1 MARADRLDEYKAKR
15 DFEATPEPAGVVAA
29 EDHGRFVIQ
38 QHSATRLH
46 WDLRLEHD
54 GVLVSWALPRG
65 VPWNP
70 KENHLAVHTEDHPM
84 EYLDFHGEIPEGSY
98 GAGSMFVWDTGTY
111 DIEEW
116 EERKAVVVLHGGRA
130 RGKYALFATRG
141 KDWMIHRMDPPEDAA
156 RRPAPHDLLPMAA
169 TVGELPAT
177 DDWAFEPKWDGLR
190 TLLVNEPGLVT
201 LSDAHGNDVTAA
213 FPDVR
218 RVGRA
223 LGSAEVIL
231 DGVITTAA
239 GADSVQRRLAA
250 KSDSTIRKIAK
261 DQPAVFVAFD
271 LLWHEGHSCC
281 DEPWTDRRARLDDLE
296 LNGDNW
302 RAPNAHVGDGAE
314 LADAGRAQGVEA
326 LVAKRVASSYDPGS
340 VSADWLVVT
349 L

>member
-1 MARADRLDEYKAKR
+1 VPDRLDEYKAKR
-15 DFEATPEPAGVVAA
+15 DFESTPEPAGVVGA

-98 GAGSMFVWDTGTY
+98 GAGSMFVWDTGTF

-116 EERKAVVVLHGGRA
+116 EDRKAVVVLHGERA

-141 KDWMIHRMDPPEDAA
+141 KDWMIHRMDPPEDPT
-156 RRPAPHDLLPMAA
+156 RRPAPHDLRPMTA
-169 TVGELPAT
+169 TDGDLPAT
-177 DDWAFEPKWDGLR
+177 DDWAFEPRWSGLR
-190 TLLVNEPGLVT
+190 ALLVNEPGLVT
-201 LSDAHGNDVTAA
+201 LSDPSGKDVTAA

-239 GADSVQRRLAA
+239 GAESVQRRLAA
-250 KSDSTIRKIAK
+250 KSDSTVRKIAK

-271 LLWHEGHSCC
+271 LLWRDGHSCWH
-281 DEPWTDRRARLDDLE
+281 EPWTDRRARLDELE
-296 LNGDNW
+296 LNGDHW

-314 LADAGRAQGVEA
+314 LAEAGRAQGVDA
-326 LVAKRVASSYDPGS
+326 LIAKRVASTYEPGS
-340 VSADWLVVT
+340 TSADWVT
-349 L
+349 VAL